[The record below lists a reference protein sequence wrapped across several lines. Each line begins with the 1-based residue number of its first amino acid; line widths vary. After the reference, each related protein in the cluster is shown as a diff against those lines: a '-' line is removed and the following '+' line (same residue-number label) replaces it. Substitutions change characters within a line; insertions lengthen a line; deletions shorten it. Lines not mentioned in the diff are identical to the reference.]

1 MNQLEFSQ
9 NEELEQLVKAE
20 TVENYELPPDIVD
33 LAERVSCAVTLLSKK
48 ILSGKPDYVLVKRIM
63 DLKLCSRPSALK
75 ALQLAKALMVR
86 TSPFDVNYQK
96 LWLDTSIKRNI
107 AKSEESATPKDRDAI
122 SKEHKNLIK
131 LHGLDKEQGEAPRNV
146 LIINVI
152 NHNPE
157 LIGAQKR
164 GNIKGDVL
172 AAIEAAKTKQEK
184 QFGEILDITE
194 LKKEHDD
201 SEES

>member
-1 MNQLEFSQ
+1 MNLLEFNQ
-9 NEELEQLVKAE
+9 NEELEQLVKSE
-20 TVENYELPPDIVD
+20 TVENYELPPDIID
-33 LAERVSCAVTLLSKK
+33 LAERVSYAVTLLCKK
-48 ILSGKPDYVLVKRIM
+48 VMSGKPDYVLVKKIM
-63 DLKLCSRPSALK
+63 DVKLCSRPTALK

-86 TSPFDVNYQK
+86 TNPIDVNYQK

-107 AKSEESATPKDRDAI
+107 AKGEEGGTPKDRDAI

-131 LHGLDKEQGEAPRNV
+131 LHGLDKEQGEAQRNV

-184 QFGEILDITE
+184 QFGEILDITA
-194 LKKEHDD
+194 LQKEYDD

>member
-1 MNQLEFSQ
+1 MNLIENTH
-9 NEELEQLVKAE
+9 NEELEQLVKNE
-20 TVENYELPPDIVD
+20 TIDGYELPPDIVA
-33 LAERVSCAVTLLSKK
+33 LAERVSCAVSFLTKK
-48 ILSGKPDYVLVKRIM
+48 SMSGKPDYYLVKKIM
-63 DLKLCSRPSALK
+63 EANDCSRQLALK

-86 TSPFDVNYQK
+86 TNPIDVNYQK

-107 AKSEESATPKDRDAI
+107 AKGEESGSPKDRDAI

-172 AAIEAAKTKQEK
+172 AAIEAAKQKQEK
-184 QFGEILDITE
+184 QLGEIIDITE
-194 LKKEHDD
+194 LQKEADD
-201 SEES
+201 SDS

>member
-1 MNQLEFSQ
+1 MNQLELSH
-9 NEELEQLVKAE
+9 NVELEQLVKAE
-20 TVENYELPPDIVD
+20 TVENYELPSDIID
-33 LAERVSCAVTLLSKK
+33 LAERVSCAVSLLQKK
-48 ILSGKPDYVLVKRIM
+48 VLSSKPDYIFVQRIM
-63 DLKLCSRPSALK
+63 KEKGCSRPTALK

-86 TSPFDVNYQK
+86 TNPIDVNFQK
-96 LWLDTSIKRNI
+96 LWLDTSIKKNI
-107 AKSEESATPKDRDAI
+107 AKAEESATPKDRDAI

-172 AAIEAAKTKQEK
+172 AAIEAAKNKQEK

-194 LKKEHDD
+194 LQKEYDD
-201 SEES
+201 SQES